1 MQGGTTTEMRVGSG
15 SWQES
20 KQNEKQQQHPKAY
33 TLRADARNTSRLTPE
48 PAALSV
54 AGPFCCSLLLRYPDR
69 IVLFTLFAFTF
80 IVSLHFVRVAFCLLV
95 FVCDSINFC
104 VYIRFMC

>member
-20 KQNEKQQQHPKAY
+20 KQNEKQQHQPEAY

-54 AGPFCCSLLLRYPDR
+54 AGPFFVASFYPNR
-69 IVLFTLFAFTF
+69 IVLFALLLLRLSHLY
-80 IVSLHFVRVAFCLLV
+80 ILYAFCLLV
-95 FVCDSINFC
+95 RTRHLLIFVFT
-104 VYIRFMC
+104 YALYA